1 MSDRIDEFRS
11 RQDGLVVPKIWVAV
25 ALSILLHIAALWQ
38 LPPLSIQLPG
48 LGKGASETR
57 IPLTLRLAPPS
68 PSLPAVDAAPPQPSP
83 KPVLRAQRPKA
94 QPRPQPAPPV
104 IALNKPAPDTRSR
117 APVAPSVPPPVAA
130 PKPAPPAIEG
140 DLASYIEARRRA
152 RGEPSP
158 APGENDD
165 ARSKRIIAGNLGSS
179 REQTFGYDPRQGG
192 GMFQIERVS
201 TDHAEFLFYGWN
213 KDIGR
218 NIKQL
223 IEVQRGNNRDIR
235 IAVVRKM
242 IAIIREESQEDF
254 LWESQRLGRRLTLS
268 ARARDNE
275 GLEEFMM
282 REFFYDASPAQR

>member
-1 MSDRIDEFRS
+1 MNDRIDDFRN
-11 RQDGLVVPKIWVAV
+11 RHDGVVVPRIWVAV
-25 ALSILLHIAALWQ
+25 AVSILLHIALLWR
-38 LPPLSIQLPG
+38 LPPFSVRLPG
-48 LGKGASETR
+48 MGKGAAEVSS
-57 IPLTLRLAPPS
+57 PLTLRLMPPS
-68 PSLPAVDAAPPQPSP
+68 PPAPAFDATPPQPSS
-83 KPVLRAQRPKA
+83 KPALQAQRPKA
-94 QPRPQPAPPV
+94 LPRPPPPV
-104 IALNKPAPDTRSR
+104 IALNKPSPEARSPV
-117 APVAPSVPPPVAA
+117 PVAPNVPPPVAA
-130 PKPAPPAIEG
+130 PKPAPPAITG

-152 RGEPSP
+152 RGEPASP

-179 REQTFGYDPRQGG
+179 RDQTFGYDPRQGG
-192 GMFQIERVS
+192 GMFQIQRV
-201 TDHAEFLFYGWN
+201 TVDHAEFLFYGWN

-223 IEVQRGNNRDIR
+223 IEVQRGNNSDIR
-235 IAVVRKM
+235 VAVVRKM

-282 REFFYDASPAQR
+282 REFFYDTIPAQR